1 MSKPIAVGTS
11 REITCETGS
20 EHTAKYFYENL
31 PSVFA
36 TPFLAGFMERAS
48 AELINEHLE
57 PGEQSV
63 GISMDLKHTAATP
76 LGMLVRIKTEVTAVE
91 GAKLTFKLEAWDEA
105 EPIGQAIHERYIIN
119 AGKFNARVAKKVTAP
134 A

>member
-11 REITCETGS
+11 REITCETGA

-31 PSVFA
+31 PPVFA

-76 LGMLVRIKTEVTAVE
+76 LGMPVRIKSEVIAVD
-91 GAKLTFKLEAWDEA
+91 GAKLTFQLTAWGEA
-105 EPIGQAIHERYIIN
+105 EQIGQAVHERFIIN
-119 AGKFNARVAKKVTAP
+119 ADKFNARVAKKARP
-134 A
+134 AA

>member
-1 MSKPIAVGTS
+1 MSNPIAVGTT
-11 REITCETGS
+11 REIICETGA

-31 PSVFA
+31 PAVFA
-36 TPFLAGFMERAS
+36 TPFLAGFMERAC

-63 GISMDLKHTAATP
+63 GIAMDLKHTAATP
-76 LGMLVRIKTEVTAVE
+76 LGMTVRIKTEVTAVE
-91 GAKLTFKLEAWDEA
+91 GAKLTFQLEAWDEA
-105 EPIGQAIHERYIIN
+105 EPIGQAVHERCIIK
-119 AGKFNARVAKKVTAP
+119 ADKFNARVAKKVRAR